1 MVSVRKRG
9 KVYEYRFEI
18 ATVEGTRKWITKS
31 GYPTKAEAFKEGAK
45 AYNDFYY
52 NGQKTQLRENMSYAD
67 FLDYWIDNYASF
79 NLHYSTTI
87 SYINIIKNHVKPRV
101 GFYKL
106 WQLDTRLLQEFINK
120 IYVEYGFSKNY
131 MASIL
136 KVVKGSLKYACYT
149 LNYINT
155 NPAEHVHAP
164 RIDKIEKDPAHIFT
178 QEEIERILDRFKG
191 THSIYYA
198 FLTAYYTGMRVSEV
212 YGLTWD
218 CVDFEKKTL
227 TINKNI
233 IKKNQYGLPK
243 RKNITKGH
251 SVGVWYYGDCKNP
264 QSRRTIS
271 IGDTLVNALKD
282 YKKEQEENRKFYG
295 DSYLSGFIKGFEVVP
310 YPYIVNVT
318 GLPEEVGKT
327 YEGKTL
333 FTLKDGKYI
342 ANYNESL
349 SILEYLFPKD
359 KNIFLMCGAGGYA
372 GSTKEMLVALGWDEN
387 KIYNIGGY
395 WYYNGNNN
403 VEVKR
408 TTNNKTYYDFYKIN
422 YHNID
427 FTNLTKV
434 SK

>member
-1 MVSVRKRG
+1 MKKNLKYVLLAILLLSLGLNIYNLVNRKTSKTSELPKPELSEGLRG
-9 KVYEYRFEI
+9 TFGIDKNINE
-18 ATVEGTRKWITKS
+18 TT
-31 GYPTKAEAFKEGAK
+31 
-45 AYNDFYY
+45 
-52 NGQKTQLRENMSYAD
+52 
-67 FLDYWIDNYASF
+67 IDNY
-79 NLHYSTTI
+79 
-87 SYINIIKNHVKPRV
+87 
-101 GFYKL
+101 
-106 WQLDTRLLQEFINK
+106 
-120 IYVEYGFSKNY
+120 
-131 MASIL
+131 
-136 KVVKGSLKYACYT
+136 
-149 LNYINT
+149 LNRSDSVY
-155 NPAEHVHAP
+155 
-164 RIDKIEKDPAHIFT
+164 RDMRMLKDPGNYEA
-178 QEEIERILDRFKG
+178 
-191 THSIYYA
+191 
-198 FLTAYYTGMRVSEV
+198 
-212 YGLTWD
+212 
-218 CVDFEKKTL
+218 
-227 TINKNI
+227 
-233 IKKNQYGLPK
+233 
-243 RKNITKGH
+243 
-251 SVGVWYYGDCKNP
+251 
-264 QSRRTIS
+264 
-271 IGDTLVNALKD
+271 IG
-282 YKKEQEENRKFYG
+282 G
-295 DSYLSGFIKGFEVVP
+295 DSYLSGFIKDFEVVP

>member
-1 MVSVRKRG
+1 MKKNLKYVLLAILLLSLGLNIYNLVNRKTSKTSELPKPELSEGLRG
-9 KVYEYRFEI
+9 TFGIDKNINE
-18 ATVEGTRKWITKS
+18 TT
-31 GYPTKAEAFKEGAK
+31 
-45 AYNDFYY
+45 
-52 NGQKTQLRENMSYAD
+52 
-67 FLDYWIDNYASF
+67 IDNY
-79 NLHYSTTI
+79 
-87 SYINIIKNHVKPRV
+87 
-101 GFYKL
+101 
-106 WQLDTRLLQEFINK
+106 
-120 IYVEYGFSKNY
+120 
-131 MASIL
+131 
-136 KVVKGSLKYACYT
+136 
-149 LNYINT
+149 LNRSDSVY
-155 NPAEHVHAP
+155 
-164 RIDKIEKDPAHIFT
+164 RDMRMLKDPGNYEA
-178 QEEIERILDRFKG
+178 
-191 THSIYYA
+191 
-198 FLTAYYTGMRVSEV
+198 
-212 YGLTWD
+212 
-218 CVDFEKKTL
+218 
-227 TINKNI
+227 
-233 IKKNQYGLPK
+233 
-243 RKNITKGH
+243 
-251 SVGVWYYGDCKNP
+251 
-264 QSRRTIS
+264 
-271 IGDTLVNALKD
+271 IG
-282 YKKEQEENRKFYG
+282 G

-372 GSTKEMLVALGWDEN
+372 GSTKEMLVALGWGEN

>member
-1 MVSVRKRG
+1 MKKNLKYVLLAILILSLGLNIYNLVNRKTSKTSELPKPKLSEGLRG
-9 KVYEYRFEI
+9 TFGIDKNINE
-18 ATVEGTRKWITKS
+18 TT
-31 GYPTKAEAFKEGAK
+31 
-45 AYNDFYY
+45 
-52 NGQKTQLRENMSYAD
+52 
-67 FLDYWIDNYASF
+67 IDNY
-79 NLHYSTTI
+79 
-87 SYINIIKNHVKPRV
+87 
-101 GFYKL
+101 
-106 WQLDTRLLQEFINK
+106 
-120 IYVEYGFSKNY
+120 
-131 MASIL
+131 
-136 KVVKGSLKYACYT
+136 
-149 LNYINT
+149 LNRSDSVY
-155 NPAEHVHAP
+155 
-164 RIDKIEKDPAHIFT
+164 RDMRMLKDPGNYEA
-178 QEEIERILDRFKG
+178 
-191 THSIYYA
+191 
-198 FLTAYYTGMRVSEV
+198 
-212 YGLTWD
+212 
-218 CVDFEKKTL
+218 
-227 TINKNI
+227 
-233 IKKNQYGLPK
+233 
-243 RKNITKGH
+243 
-251 SVGVWYYGDCKNP
+251 
-264 QSRRTIS
+264 
-271 IGDTLVNALKD
+271 IG
-282 YKKEQEENRKFYG
+282 G

-372 GSTKEMLVALGWDEN
+372 GSTKEMLVALGWNDN

>member
-1 MVSVRKRG
+1 MKKNLKYVLLAILLLSLGLNIYNLVNRKTSKTSELPKPELSEGLRG
-9 KVYEYRFEI
+9 TFGIDKNINE
-18 ATVEGTRKWITKS
+18 TT
-31 GYPTKAEAFKEGAK
+31 
-45 AYNDFYY
+45 
-52 NGQKTQLRENMSYAD
+52 
-67 FLDYWIDNYASF
+67 IDNY
-79 NLHYSTTI
+79 
-87 SYINIIKNHVKPRV
+87 
-101 GFYKL
+101 
-106 WQLDTRLLQEFINK
+106 
-120 IYVEYGFSKNY
+120 
-131 MASIL
+131 
-136 KVVKGSLKYACYT
+136 
-149 LNYINT
+149 LNRSDSVY
-155 NPAEHVHAP
+155 
-164 RIDKIEKDPAHIFT
+164 RDMRMLKDPGNYEA
-178 QEEIERILDRFKG
+178 
-191 THSIYYA
+191 
-198 FLTAYYTGMRVSEV
+198 
-212 YGLTWD
+212 
-218 CVDFEKKTL
+218 
-227 TINKNI
+227 
-233 IKKNQYGLPK
+233 
-243 RKNITKGH
+243 
-251 SVGVWYYGDCKNP
+251 
-264 QSRRTIS
+264 
-271 IGDTLVNALKD
+271 IG
-282 YKKEQEENRKFYG
+282 G

-333 FTLKDGKYI
+333 FTIKDGKYI

>member
-1 MVSVRKRG
+1 MKKNLKYVLLAILLLSLGVNIYNLVNRKTSKTSELPKPELSEGLRG
-9 KVYEYRFEI
+9 TFGIDKNINE
-18 ATVEGTRKWITKS
+18 TT
-31 GYPTKAEAFKEGAK
+31 
-45 AYNDFYY
+45 
-52 NGQKTQLRENMSYAD
+52 
-67 FLDYWIDNYASF
+67 IDNY
-79 NLHYSTTI
+79 
-87 SYINIIKNHVKPRV
+87 
-101 GFYKL
+101 
-106 WQLDTRLLQEFINK
+106 
-120 IYVEYGFSKNY
+120 
-131 MASIL
+131 
-136 KVVKGSLKYACYT
+136 
-149 LNYINT
+149 LNRSDSVY
-155 NPAEHVHAP
+155 
-164 RIDKIEKDPAHIFT
+164 RDMRMLKDPGNYEA
-178 QEEIERILDRFKG
+178 
-191 THSIYYA
+191 
-198 FLTAYYTGMRVSEV
+198 
-212 YGLTWD
+212 
-218 CVDFEKKTL
+218 
-227 TINKNI
+227 
-233 IKKNQYGLPK
+233 
-243 RKNITKGH
+243 
-251 SVGVWYYGDCKNP
+251 
-264 QSRRTIS
+264 
-271 IGDTLVNALKD
+271 IG
-282 YKKEQEENRKFYG
+282 G

-427 FTNLTKV
+427 FTNLTKI